1 MRVLFL
7 SLFFL
12 LALGAGLLWDYNRF
26 YQTPLNLPQASLT
39 LEVPRGMSLRQ
50 LTERLVALGALD
62 QPYYFMLLAYLR
74 GDAKR
79 LQAGTYALRSDMKP
93 AELLEMLVS
102 GRVVQQAITL
112 IEGWTV
118 QQALEAI
125 GRNPAV
131 EHRLKPA
138 TPQALMAALGKPEL
152 AAEGRF
158 LPDTYYFPKGV
169 TDVAVFRRAYAA
181 MEAFL
186 DQEWPKRA
194 PDLPLASPYE
204 ALILASIVEKETGKA
219 EERPQIA
226 GVFIR
231 RLQRGMKLQTDPTVI
246 YGLGA
251 DFDGN
256 LRRSDLR
263 RDTPYNT
270 YVHRGLPPTP
280 IALPG
285 RAAILAVLHPQPGDS
300 LYFVARGDGSHQ
312 FSATLEAHNRAVRR
326 YQLRKSSE

>member
-1 MRVLFL
+1 MRLLFPVLF
-7 SLFFL
+7 SLLTISTGLFL
-12 LALGAGLLWDYNRF
+12 EYDRFSQTALRPA
-26 YQTPLNLPQASLT
+26 QPIIMQ
-39 LEVPRGMSLRQ
+39 VPRGMSLRH
-50 LTERLVALGALD
+50 LSERLVALGVLD

-79 LQAGTYALRSDMKP
+79 VQAGTYALRSGMKP
-93 AELLEMLVS
+93 AEVLDLLVS
-102 GRVVQQAITL
+102 GRVVQQPVTL

-118 QQALEAI
+118 QQALNAI
-125 GRNPAV
+125 ARNPKV

-158 LPDTYYFPKGV
+158 LPDTYHFPKGV

-181 MEAFL
+181 METFL
-186 DQEWPKRA
+186 AREWPKRA
-194 PDLPLASPYE
+194 PDLPLANPYE

-231 RLQRGMKLQTDPTVI
+231 RLRRGMKLQTDPTVI

-256 LRRSDLR
+256 LRRADLR
-263 RDTPYNT
+263 KDTPYNT
-270 YVHRGLPPTP
+270 YVHWGLPPTP

-300 LYFVARGDGSHQ
+300 LYFVAKGDGSHQ
-312 FSATLEAHNRAVRR
+312 FSTTLKEHNRAVRR